1 MTNYNLN
8 RRYNTISN
16 ISQAMNYNTS
26 SRTYTQLYKKA
37 STVETDSID
46 DAQGS
51 FSREG
56 SRLVRALAKLYG
68 GARDAVSSGLNVMQA
83 HPDLTTAAI
92 LGIGGIGAYNMLK
105 NRNNNNLY

>member
-8 RRYNTISN
+8 RRHNAISN
-16 ISQAMNYNTS
+16 INQFMNYNTNIGVS
-26 SRTYTQLYKKA
+26 TNLSKKA
-37 STVETDSID
+37 SAVETDSID
-46 DAQGS
+46 GAQGS

-83 HPDLTTAAI
+83 HPDITTAAL
-92 LGIGGIGAYNMLK
+92 LGLGGIGAYNMLK
-105 NRNNNNLY
+105 NRNNNRLY